1 MSKSSS
7 SRRVLSRVAESKVMT
22 QKHVV
27 IIGAGIGGL
36 GASGLLAKDGY
47 RVTVLESLPNVGGR
61 AGTWSKDGFRFDT
74 GPSWYLMPEVFDHYF
89 RLMGSSSAK
98 ELNLSLLDPGYRVF
112 FEPKGA
118 SKAEHVDIE
127 VGRDKNIAV
136 FESIEPGSSASIGRY
151 LDSATE
157 TYEVAKKYFLYSSF
171 QSLIPLFNREV
182 LGQIGTL
189 VRLLTGTIW
198 SFVGRHVKSARAKQ
212 ILGYPAVFLGAS
224 PFNAPA
230 MFHLMS
236 HLDLVDGVLYAQGGF
251 TRVIHAIRDLAI
263 KAGVVIHTNSPVTG
277 ITVDRTNG
285 AKATGVTYRD
295 ATGVEHT
302 IEADI
307 VVSGADLHF
316 TETQLLPD
324 DLQTFPETWW
334 DNKVPS
340 PGAVLMYLGVK
351 GKLPELLHHSLFFT
365 EDWDDN
371 FSKVFAK
378 NPTMPNPASFYV
390 CKPSE
395 TDAEVAPKGHENI
408 FVLVPC
414 PADVNLGK
422 GGLDGKGDPAIE
434 EIADRTIDDIA
445 RWAGIP
451 DFRERIVLRRTVGPA
466 DFHDDLN
473 AWKGNALGPAH
484 TLMQSAV
491 FRAGNISKK
500 VDDLYYVGSGTI
512 PGIGLPMC
520 LISAEVLL
528 KRLRGDVSATPLP
541 DVEIGS

>member
-1 MSKSSS
+1 
-7 SRRVLSRVAESKVMT
+7 MT

-61 AGTWSKDGFRFDT
+61 AGSWSKDGFRFDT

-112 FEPKGA
+112 FEPKGKNP
-118 SKAEHVDIE
+118 SEHVDIE
-127 VGRDKNIAV
+127 VGRDKNIDM
-136 FESIEPGSSASIGRY
+136 FDTIEPGSRVAVGKY

-171 QSLIPLFNREV
+171 QSLLPLFNREV
-182 LGQIGTL
+182 LGRLGTL

-198 SFVGRHVKSARAKQ
+198 SFVGRHVKSTRAKQ

-263 KAGVVIHTNSPVTG
+263 KAGVVIHTNSPVTS
-277 ITVDRTNG
+277 ITIDKDNG

-295 ATGVEHT
+295 AKGAEHT
-302 IEADI
+302 IKADI

-324 DLQTFPETWW
+324 DLQTFPDTWW
-334 DNKVPS
+334 ENKTPS
-340 PGAVLMYLGVK
+340 PGAVL
-351 GKLPELLHHSLFFT
+351 
-365 EDWDDN
+365 
-371 FSKVFAK
+371 
-378 NPTMPNPASFYV
+378 
-390 CKPSE
+390 
-395 TDAEVAPKGHENI
+395 
-408 FVLVPC
+408 
-414 PADVNLGK
+414 
-422 GGLDGKGDPAIE
+422 
-434 EIADRTIDDIA
+434 
-445 RWAGIP
+445 
-451 DFRERIVLRRTVGPA
+451 
-466 DFHDDLN
+466 
-473 AWKGNALGPAH
+473 
-484 TLMQSAV
+484 
-491 FRAGNISKK
+491 
-500 VDDLYYVGSGTI
+500 
-512 PGIGLPMC
+512 
-520 LISAEVLL
+520 
-528 KRLRGDVSATPLP
+528 
-541 DVEIGS
+541 

>member
-1 MSKSSS
+1 
-7 SRRVLSRVAESKVMT
+7 MT
-22 QKHVV
+22 QQHVV

-36 GASGLLAKDGY
+36 GAAGLLAKDGY
-47 RVTVLESLPNVGGR
+47 RVTVLESLPIVGGR

-112 FEPKGA
+112 FEPKGKNP
-118 SKAEHVDIE
+118 SEHVDIE
-127 VGRDKNIAV
+127 VGRDKNIDM
-136 FESIEPGSSASIGRY
+136 FEMIEPGSRAAVGKY

-171 QSLIPLFNREV
+171 QSLLPLFNREV
-182 LGQIGTL
+182 LGRIGTL

-198 SFVGRHVKSARAKQ
+198 SFVGRHVKSNRAKQ

-263 KAGVVIHTNSPVTG
+263 KAGAEIHTNSPVTG

-295 ATGVEHT
+295 ARGVEHT
-302 IEADI
+302 LEADI

-316 TETQLLPD
+316 TETQLVPD
-324 DLQTFPETWW
+324 GLQTFPEAWW
-334 DNKVPS
+334 ENKTPS

-365 EDWDDN
+365 EDWDEN
-371 FSKVFAK
+371 FSQVFAK
-378 NPTMPNPASFYV
+378 KPTMPNPASFYV
-390 CKPSE
+390 CKPSA
-395 TDAEVAPKGHENI
+395 TDDEVAPKGHENI

-414 PADVNLGK
+414 PADVTLGK
-422 GGLDGKGDPAIE
+422 GGLDGKGDTTIE
-434 EIADRTIDDIA
+434 EIADRTIDAIA
-445 RWAGIP
+445 HWAGIP

-466 DFHDDLN
+466 DFQNDLN

-491 FRAGNISKK
+491 FRAGNVSKK
-500 VDDLYYVGSGTI
+500 IDDLYYVGSSTI

-541 DVEIGS
+541 DVEIGV